1 MFFRIKPS
9 GPYRYL
15 QLVENRRE
23 GYRTVQRVLFTMGRL
38 DKLTAAGSTDAL
50 LRSLARFG
58 QTVRLMEAGDLEKG
72 PSQQLGPDLV
82 FGRLWQTTGV
92 QRALNDL
99 LKDRT
104 FEFPVERAIYLTVLH
119 RLFTSGSD
127 RAAERWRRDIVIP
140 GTEELGLHHLYR
152 AMRWLGEA
160 KDGVEAALF
169 AGRRDL
175 FTDLSLAFFD
185 TTSLYFEGR
194 GGESLGQY
202 GHSKDHRP
210 DLRQMVVGA
219 VLTGDGRPVCC
230 ELWPGNHADG
240 NALLPVVDRL
250 RQRFGLRRVCWVAD
264 RGMIS
269 QDTIQGLEGRKLEY
283 ILGARLR
290 RQREVSGSV
299 LARAGRYQE
308 VAENLRV
315 KEVWVNDRRYIVC
328 LNPDEAARDAAEREA
343 IIKALEDELKQGARQ
358 LVGNRGYRRFLRVD
372 KEAVS
377 IDMKKVTAE
386 ARYDGK
392 FVLRTNTA
400 LPVEE
405 VAVQYKRLLL
415 VEQFFRATKSLLDTR
430 PIFHQWDAT
439 IRGHVFCSFLALV
452 LMDELKRRLASQGL
466 KLEWDVIRQDLQA
479 LDQAEVREGNQ
490 RYLLRSPLQGVA
502 GKILQAAG
510 VAIPPPVRPLEN
522 VVPRP

>member
-1 MFFRIKPS
+1 MFFRVKVS
-9 GPYRYL
+9 GAYRYL
-15 QLVENRRE
+15 QLVENHRE
-23 GYRTVQRVLFTMGRL
+23 GYRTVQRVLATRGRL
-38 DKLTAAGSTDAL
+38 EELTAAGSTDTL

-58 QTVRLMEAGDLEKG
+58 RTVRLMEGGDLEKG

-92 QRALNDL
+92 QRVLTGL
-99 LKDRT
+99 LQDRF

-119 RLFTSGSD
+119 RLFMSGSD
-127 RAAERWRRDIVIP
+127 RAAERWRRDVVVP
-140 GTEELGLHHLYR
+140 GAEDIELHHLYR

-160 KDGVEAALF
+160 KDEVEEALF

-175 FTDLSLAFFD
+175 FTELSLAFFD
-185 TTSLYFEGR
+185 TTSLYFEGQ
-194 GGESLGQY
+194 GGESLGQH

-230 ELWPGNHADG
+230 ELWPGNHPDG

-250 RQRFGLRRVCWVAD
+250 RQRFGLTRVCWVAD

-269 QDTIQGLEGRKLEY
+269 QDTIRGLEGRELEY

-290 RQREVSGSV
+290 RQKEVNASV
-299 LARAGRYQE
+299 LARAGRYRK
-308 VAENLRV
+308 VADNLWV
-315 KEVWVNDRRYIVC
+315 KEVWVGDRRYIVC

-343 IIKALEDELKQGARQ
+343 IVKALEDELKQGARQ
-358 LVGNRGYRRFLRVD
+358 LVGNRGYRKFLRVEKD
-372 KEAVS
+372 AVT
-377 IDMKKVTAE
+377 IDMKKVAAE
-386 ARYDGK
+386 SRYDGK
-392 FVLRTNTA
+392 FVLRTNTS
-400 LPVEE
+400 LPAGE
-405 VAVQYKRLLL
+405 VAVQYKRLLV
-415 VEQFFRATKSLLDTR
+415 VEQFFRAAKSVLDTR

-452 LMDELKRRLASQGL
+452 LVDELKRRLASQGL
-466 KLEWDVIRQDLQA
+466 KLEWDAIRQDLQA
-479 LDQAEVREGNQ
+479 LDQAEVREGGQ

-502 GKILQAAG
+502 SKVLQAAG
-510 VAIPPPVRPLEN
+510 VAVPPPVRPRDS
-522 VVPRP
+522 VVPKA